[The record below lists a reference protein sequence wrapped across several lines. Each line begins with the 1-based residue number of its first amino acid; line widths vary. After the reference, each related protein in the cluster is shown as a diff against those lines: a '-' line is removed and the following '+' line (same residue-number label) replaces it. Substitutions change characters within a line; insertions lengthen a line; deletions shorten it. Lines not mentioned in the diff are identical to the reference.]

1 MDSPYVFTEPAGEP
15 VHPQRMTRRFNAH
28 VKDAGLPVMRLHDVR
43 HSYATAALAAGERVE
58 VVSRRLGHA
67 NVSVTLNIYA
77 HVTTADDEATATRV
91 ALQILGPVGIR

>member
-1 MDSPYVFTEPAGEP
+1 
-15 VHPQRMTRRFNAH
+15 
-28 VKDAGLPVMRLHDVR
+28 MRAWMALGWAPSAMASATLVCLKSWLSRYRDNHDVR

-77 HVTTADDEATATRV
+77 HVTDADDQDTADRV
-91 ALQILGPVGIR
+91 AARICQRP

>member
-1 MDSPYVFTEPAGEP
+1 MPFRLVHVPPVLVRAPHIPASMACRSESG
-15 VHPQRMTRRFNAH
+15 H
-28 VKDAGLPVMRLHDVR
+28 VR

-77 HVTTADDEATATRV
+77 HVTGADDEATADRV
-91 ALQILGPVGIR
+91 AARILSG